1 MLYMKS
7 VTTDDYELAKKF
19 FPVVEYNQ
27 VLSTKAT
34 NIKHLI
40 RMIHRKSGKIHTKM
54 QKNTLNWLTMCHP

>member
-27 VLSTKAT
+27 VLFKVGTYILINNYCNVLILT
-34 NIKHLI
+34 NILPVISYVNNKKL
-40 RMIHRKSGKIHTKM
+40 
-54 QKNTLNWLTMCHP
+54 

>member
-27 VLSTKAT
+27 VSSSVDTYILINNYCNILILT
-34 NIKHLI
+34 NIFTVM
-40 RMIHRKSGKIHTKM
+40 RSS
-54 QKNTLNWLTMCHP
+54 NNN